1 MFDQLTKSG
10 PAARPAMSARRAPEA
25 PFART
30 AMRDVPPHLMSPL
43 EVLRLQGLAG
53 KRAVAEAVRRPVAQ
67 RRSAHVHTGC
77 PCVAQAASSSRAA
90 GIALQR
96 VPPTPAPASTSAL
109 PAIAPPATAP
119 STTAPAPAAPT
130 WKTVDE
136 ATSAL
141 VRAVAENDGA
151 VVDAAKLYIFPRLNG
166 MNPEGLVAELA
177 TVQRIDALYHLVQAQ
192 KGVDVPRL
200 STGIAGVMS
209 KKPADTIAALEL
221 LDHLRNTGGSE
232 AFWIERIAPLSAA
245 RLREILLVAD
255 RTVIVALRDAID
267 QAPPKVHQ
275 KVGPTLARMF
285 DPQASDIVLEFVPD
299 QFDQAAMITLPD
311 GTTTK
316 GYAPIGILTAKVAGR
331 VAASV
336 SAQGG
341 MWQSQDAGGGH
352 HADPTKPGVHKLGGR
367 EKVRTSFWQASQLA
381 QGTPLREVTKAGK
394 LAVEY
399 QGDDGRWHDTRSL
412 AVPISRDQILGF
424 VAGLR
429 MGLGDPAALALVP
442 DGVVPSTWIFNDFGD
457 HAYRI
462 LGTDQLVHTSPGQEL
477 EFRAGIHE
485 QLGWS
490 HGCLHLRPS
499 GRDYLEKL
507 NLLKGG
513 VTLNVHAYV
522 KGVKEYGKA
531 PGF

>member
-1 MFDQLTKSG
+1 M
-10 PAARPAMSARRAPEA
+10 
-25 PFART
+25 
-30 AMRDVPPHLMSPL
+30 
-43 EVLRLQGLAG
+43 
-53 KRAVAEAVRRPVAQ
+53 
-67 RRSAHVHTGC
+67 
-77 PCVAQAASSSRAA
+77 
-90 GIALQR
+90 
-96 VPPTPAPASTSAL
+96 
-109 PAIAPPATAP
+109 
-119 STTAPAPAAPT
+119 
-130 WKTVDE
+130 
-136 ATSAL
+136 
-141 VRAVAENDGA
+141 
-151 VVDAAKLYIFPRLNG
+151 VDAAKRYIFPRLNG

-177 TVQRIDALYHLVQAQ
+177 AVQRIDALYRLIPAQ

-209 KKPADTIAALEL
+209 KKPTDTIAALEM
-221 LDHLRNTGGSE
+221 LDHLRDTGGSE
-232 AFWIERIAPLSAA
+232 AFWTERIAPLSAA
-245 RLREILLVAD
+245 RLREVLLVAD

-267 QAPPKVHQ
+267 Q
-275 KVGPTLARMF
+275 
-285 DPQASDIVLEFVPD
+285 FVPD

-316 GYAPIGILTAKVAGR
+316 GYAPIGMLTATVAGR

-336 SAQGG
+336 AAQGG
-341 MWQSQDAGGGH
+341 MWQSQEAGGGH
-352 HADPTKPGVHKLGGR
+352 HADPTKPGVHRLGGR
-367 EKVRTSFWQASQLA
+367 EKVRTSFWQASQVA

-394 LAVEY
+394 LAAEY

-412 AVPISRDQILGF
+412 AIPISRDQILGF

-429 MGLGDPAALALVP
+429 MGLSDPAALALVP
-442 DGVVPSTWIFNDFGD
+442 DGVVPPTWIFNDFGD

-462 LGTDQLVHTSPGQEL
+462 LGTDQLVHTSPGQEV
-477 EFRAGIHE
+477 EFHAGIHE

-513 VTLNVHAYV
+513 VTLKVHAYV